1 MTRGGAGREAG
12 PQPMSLAPP
21 HLPRNNQDVPARRW
35 GAAWDLT
42 CYFVR
47 PAAARALISPSRE
60 GLWLILVLG
69 LGWGRKPSCE
79 FASEPGPRYLLLT
92 RLCHF
97 QVLWREVLN
106 FQWEEKARGCCA
118 LVSLFG
124 GGRQPLHWESW
135 GPRARPLRFTFPR
148 EPGLPSPPGQRVLP
162 RKKQKV
168 SQILGVSES
177 PT

>member
-35 GAAWDLT
+35 GAAWGLT
-42 CYFVR
+42 CSFVP
-47 PAAARALISPSRE
+47 PAAARVLISPSRE
-60 GLWLILVLG
+60 GLWLVSVLG

-79 FASEPGPRYLLLT
+79 FASGPGARYLLLT
-92 RLCHF
+92 PLCHF

-106 FQWEEKARGCCA
+106 FHWEEKARGCCA

-135 GPRARPLRFTFPR
+135 GPRARPLPFTFPR
-148 EPGLPSPPGQRVLP
+148 EPGPSLPTWPGRSSQKETKGLSNP
-162 RKKQKV
+162 RCQ
-168 SQILGVSES
+168 
-177 PT
+177 

>member
-47 PAAARALISPSRE
+47 PAAARVLISPSRE

-79 FASEPGPRYLLLT
+79 FASEPGARYLLLT

-124 GGRQPLHWESW
+124 AADSRCTGRAGGRGQGRCPSHFPENLVFPPH
-135 GPRARPLRFTFPR
+135 RARGFFPER
-148 EPGLPSPPGQRVLP
+148 NKRSLKS
-162 RKKQKV
+162 
-168 SQILGVSES
+168 
-177 PT
+177 